1 MLTDYSV
8 LISESYD
15 GQHKLL
21 TEELKRKGTKVHIC
35 GDTEIELEIGAVK
48 YTPDVIVIDCC
59 KLGYKKLLHF
69 REILHED
76 DIYPIIYNIYTYDDT
91 ETIRILLDY
100 DDILHILMPY
110 DAKNVCHYM
119 LDKLKRIPVDPDI
132 LKQNISK
139 EIHRIITS
147 TGINRKH
154 SGYDHIYYMIFLLI
168 FKYNGNKVQIGELYK
183 DIEKQYGKNTAAIE
197 RSTRSAIVS
206 GWEKM
211 KPVDKQM
218 LFESC
223 LANGTKPTN
232 AMYINTIALYIK
244 HLYNDQL
251 EMYYKK
257 KTIIHRTIPKVH
269 TYYKGYALFLK
280 GEGFMI
286 CSFSSL
292 RNKEVVNMRTGLKI
306 GYVDDIEMDTQGA
319 NIVSLIVYGKP
330 RAFGIMGRDEDIII
344 KCSDIELIG
353 EDTILVKF
361 NDSAVCTKSRTVK
374 IENLLK

>member
-69 REILHED
+69 REIL
-76 DIYPIIYNIYTYDDT
+76 
-91 ETIRILLDY
+91 LDY

-132 LKQNISK
+132 LRQNISK

-154 SGYDHIYYMIFLLI
+154 SGYDYIYYMIFLII
-168 FKYNGNKVQIGELYK
+168 FKYSGNKVQIGELYK
-183 DIEKQYGKNTAAIE
+183 DIEKQYGKSTAAIE

-251 EMYYKK
+251 EMYYKNK
-257 KTIIHRTIPKVH
+257 NDH
-269 TYYKGYALFLK
+269 T
-280 GEGFMI
+280 
-286 CSFSSL
+286 
-292 RNKEVVNMRTGLKI
+292 
-306 GYVDDIEMDTQGA
+306 
-319 NIVSLIVYGKP
+319 
-330 RAFGIMGRDEDIII
+330 
-344 KCSDIELIG
+344 
-353 EDTILVKF
+353 
-361 NDSAVCTKSRTVK
+361 
-374 IENLLK
+374 

>member
-35 GDTEIELEIGAVK
+35 GDTE
-48 YTPDVIVIDCC
+48 
-59 KLGYKKLLHF
+59 
-69 REILHED
+69 
-76 DIYPIIYNIYTYDDT
+76 
-91 ETIRILLDY
+91 
-100 DDILHILMPY
+100 
-110 DAKNVCHYM
+110 
-119 LDKLKRIPVDPDI
+119 
-132 LKQNISK
+132 K

-154 SGYDHIYYMIFLLI
+154 SGYDYIYYMIFLII
-168 FKYNGNKVQIGELYK
+168 FKYSGNKVQIGELYK
-183 DIEKQYGKNTAAIE
+183 DIEKQYGKSTAAIE

-251 EMYYKK
+251 EMYYKNK
-257 KTIIHRTIPKVH
+257 NDH
-269 TYYKGYALFLK
+269 T
-280 GEGFMI
+280 
-286 CSFSSL
+286 
-292 RNKEVVNMRTGLKI
+292 
-306 GYVDDIEMDTQGA
+306 
-319 NIVSLIVYGKP
+319 
-330 RAFGIMGRDEDIII
+330 
-344 KCSDIELIG
+344 
-353 EDTILVKF
+353 
-361 NDSAVCTKSRTVK
+361 
-374 IENLLK
+374 